1 MVFIIWKLVEG
12 YGVWIIKIW
21 VDYWIG
27 MFMYLYN
34 LNIILLELF
43 WSKYFVIDVNY
54 FYDGWYINYGGLFFK
69 KKDLY

>member
-1 MVFIIWKLVEG
+1 
-12 YGVWIIKIW
+12 
-21 VDYWIG
+21 
-27 MFMYLYN
+27 MYLYN

-43 WSKYFVIDVNY
+43 RSKYFVIDVNY